1 MKISLNHIK
10 SLIPGLDTGNTAALF
25 SRMVEIGLDIES
37 IEYEGNKFRNFII
50 GEVISAEKHANAD
63 KLTKCSV
70 SIGSEVLSIVCGAPN
85 VQAGQKVCVA
95 KIGAVIPKGG
105 FEIKKNKIRGELSEG
120 MICAEDELG
129 LSGDHSGIMILAGS
143 APVGTDFASYAGFD
157 DYIIEIGVTP
167 NRGDLFSQI
176 GMAREIAA
184 AHGLKIEY
192 PDTPFTESAERS
204 DEYISVEIVSGNYCK
219 RFTGRVV
226 KDVDVKESPD
236 WLKKALTSLGLRPR
250 NNIVDITNF
259 VMMETGQPLHAFD
272 YDKIREK
279 KIIVRTANEGDKFTT
294 LDSKERLLNSES
306 LMICDGEGYSAIA
319 GIMGGERSE
328 ISDTTK
334 NVFIESAFF
343 DAVCIRRNSKQLGM
357 QTDASQ
363 RFERGV
369 DISRTAYASDR
380 AASLMQLLAGGKVLN
395 GIIDVY
401 PEPFPEL
408 LVGLRRERAEK
419 IIGIE
424 LTDEKII
431 SLLRG
436 IEIRFTEKKDG
447 NMIFRVPEFRRND
460 ISREIDLIE
469 ETARLYGYINI
480 GSRNDFRMD
489 MSSHIDFGDD
499 YRNFISCTRE
509 YFIGRGFNEII
520 TFSQQHDKIVRKF
533 NENPA
538 LIANPNSVDMNAMR
552 ANLLYGMLTA
562 IKNNQNYS
570 GRDVSLKLFEIG
582 KVFGCDNNIFK
593 EENYLCFADSG
604 RVQFRIDKLAD
615 LYSYNENDKYY
626 DFFDIKGELIMYLSK
641 LKLETY
647 KFIYYNSNEG
657 FFDICLGSGNNSEII
672 GRIYNVNREL
682 LDSLGI
688 ETGVYAVEVNMD
700 KLSEY
705 ITKDVKY
712 AEIRR
717 YPAVKRDIAVVAGK
731 SIHYSEIYDVIRTGG
746 GSMLK
751 EIELFD
757 VYTDEKLGNDKR
769 SITFTL
775 EFSSNEKTLTDDEVS
790 KQVEKIFKA
799 LNNKLG
805 AVLRN

>member
-10 SLIPGLDTGNTAALF
+10 SLVPGLDTGNITALF
-25 SRMVEIGLDIES
+25 SRIVDIGLDIES
-37 IEYEGNKFRNFII
+37 IEYEGDKFKNFII
-50 GEVISAEKHANAD
+50 GEVISAEKHTNAD
-63 KLTKCSV
+63 NLIKCKV
-70 SIGSEVLSIVCGAPN
+70 NIGERELDIVCGAPN
-85 VQAGQKVCVA
+85 VKAGQKVCVA

-105 FEIKKNKIRGELSEG
+105 FEIKKTKIRGELSEG

-129 LSGDHSGIMILAGS
+129 LSENHSGIMILAGS
-143 APVGTDFASYAGFD
+143 ASVGTDFASYAGFD

-176 GMAREIAA
+176 GIAREIAA
-184 AHGLKIEY
+184 ANGLKIKF
-192 PDTPFTESAERS
+192 PDTPIIESVERS
-204 DEYISVEIVSGNYCK
+204 DDYAVVEIAAGNYCK
-219 RFTGRVV
+219 RFTGRIV
-226 KDVDVKESPD
+226 KDVEIKESPD

-272 YDKIREK
+272 YDKIRGK
-279 KIIVRTANEGDKFTT
+279 KIIVRTADEGDKFTT

-343 DAVCIRRNSKQLGM
+343 DAVCIRKNSKLLGM
-357 QTDASQ
+357 LTDASQ

-369 DISRTAYASDR
+369 DISRTNYASDR
-380 AASLMQLLAGGKVLN
+380 AASLMQSLAGGKVLK

-401 PEPFPEL
+401 PEPFTEL

-424 LTDEKII
+424 LSDEKII
-431 SLLRG
+431 SLLSG
-436 IEIRFTEKKDG
+436 IEIEFTEKKG
-447 NMIFRVPEFRRND
+447 GIMTFRVPEFRRND

-469 ETARLYGYINI
+469 EIARLYGYINI
-480 GSRNDFRMD
+480 ESRNDFSLD

-499 YRNFISCTRE
+499 YRNFISGTRE

-520 TFSQQHDKIVRKF
+520 TFSQQSDKIVRQF

-538 LIANPNSVDMNAMR
+538 VIANPNSVEMNAMR
-552 ANLLYGMLTA
+552 TNLLYGMLTT
-562 IKNNQNYS
+562 IKNNQNNS

-582 KVFGCDNNIFK
+582 KIFSGDGEIFK
-593 EENYLCFADSG
+593 EENSLCFVYAG
-604 RVQFRIDKLAD
+604 QVQFRIDKLAD
-615 LYSYNENDKYY
+615 LYAYNENDKYY
-626 DFFDIKGELIMYLSK
+626 NFFDTKGELIMYLSK
-641 LKLETY
+641 LKLENY
-647 KFIYYNSNEG
+647 EFIYYNGNNGFIDISLSNEIG
-657 FFDICLGSGNNSEII
+657 KDII
-672 GRIYNVNREL
+672 GRIYSVKRAL
-682 LDSLGI
+682 LDSLDI
-688 ETGVYAVEVNMD
+688 ETSVHSVEIYMD
-700 KLSEY
+700 RLAKY
-705 ITKDVKY
+705 IKKDVKF
-712 AEIRR
+712 AEISRF
-717 YPAVKRDIAVVAGK
+717 PAVKRDIAVVAER
-731 SIHYSEIYDVIRTGG
+731 SVHYSNMYDVIRFAG

-751 EIELFD
+751 DIKLFD
-757 VYTDEKLGNDKR
+757 VYMDEKLGDNKR

-775 EFSSNEKTLTDDEVS
+775 EFSSNEKTLTDDEVN
-790 KQVEKIFKA
+790 KQVEKIIKA